1 MFVANPMV
9 LSKAKDIRK
18 QNEVFEQ
25 RKKHMKLLNYTLL
38 KLLEIDEIGTAE
50 QLSIDWCNKNK
61 NWAAWQK
68 HAGQDFSIDAAINC
82 LARTRLRL
90 VERQDKT
97 GQLVLAELE
106 QLLSDYLLRKHNIA
120 EIARAVQEP
129 AML

>member
-1 MFVANPMV
+1 MV

-38 KLLEIDEIGTAE
+38 KLIEIDEIGTAE

-68 HAGQDFSIDAAINC
+68 HARQDFSIDAAINC